1 MENKVLAVVEGFEIT
16 DQDLDLIIR
25 KYPEDKRE
33 YLSTED
39 GKKKLLE
46 QTIGFELLNK
56 FGEEVELNKT
66 DEFKIA
72 MESYSKELLI
82 QMAMNKVLSEVT
94 ITDVDAQKY
103 YDNNKDMFREQ
114 PTVSAKHILVEKE
127 EEAKKIKSEIDAGE
141 ITFEKAAMK
150 YSTCPSNADGGSL
163 GVFGRG
169 MMVPEFEEVAF
180 NSEVNVVTEP
190 VKTQFGY
197 HLILV
202 DAKNDTKIKEF
213 EEVKEPILQQLNQEA
228 QYNKY
233 QDVLK
238 DLEGKYKVQRM
249 Q

>member
-16 DQDLDLIIR
+16 DQDLDLIIG

-163 GVFGRG
+163 GVFEYCFLHALETQEDDN
-169 MMVPEFEEVAF
+169 PDSLSA
-180 NSEVNVVTEP
+180 TE
-190 VKTQFGY
+190 
-197 HLILV
+197 
-202 DAKNDTKIKEF
+202 IKG
-213 EEVKEPILQQLNQEA
+213 NH
-228 QYNKY
+228 
-233 QDVLK
+233 
-238 DLEGKYKVQRM
+238 
-249 Q
+249 